1 MISALIILSLLSLLV
16 ATEPEANGEMA
27 HPEPEPPL
35 RPLRKSPPAA
45 PAKPDRLAA

>member
-16 ATEPEANGEMA
+16 ATEPEANGAMA
-27 HPEPEPPL
+27 HPEPKPPL
-35 RPLRKSPPAA
+35 RPLRKAPPAA